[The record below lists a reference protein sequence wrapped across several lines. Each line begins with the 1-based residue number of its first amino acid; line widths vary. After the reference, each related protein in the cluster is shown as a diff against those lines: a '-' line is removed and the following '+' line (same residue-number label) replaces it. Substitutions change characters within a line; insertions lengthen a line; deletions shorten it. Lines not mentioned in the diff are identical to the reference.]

1 MFLTRG
7 EIHQEPLWKLWFQHL
22 AGMVPVSALRVS
34 PYLLEPELALEGRA
48 MPNTGAHECSTVS
61 LSRQHVT
68 SAQLIWRSQVQHLV
82 FLKKLTDCADT

>member
-34 PYLLEPELALEGRA
+34 FYIYALELAQGKL
-48 MPNTGAHECSTVS
+48 AHER
-61 LSRQHVT
+61 LS
-68 SAQLIWRSQVQHLV
+68 S
-82 FLKKLTDCADT
+82 KYADA